1 MLGGPAMTNAESR
14 IDVRV
19 SNWTLA
25 TGSAPGTRHVHAAIE
40 PKSETRLEEGV
51 VAMKRHARTVVV
63 VSNQPYQSSVLE
75 SLAQTSDYDTV
86 VVESFATAYSSI
98 RRLMPRMVIVCL
110 TIDDVAA
117 FQVLSML
124 TNDSTISHVP
134 VVTHIMT
141 GHDGELHEEVMG
153 VDQVM
158 SRMPL
163 ALAAMN

>member
-1 MLGGPAMTNAESR
+1 MLGGPAMTNANSR

-25 TGSAPGTRHVHAAIE
+25 TGSAPGTRYVHAAIE
-40 PKSETRLEEGV
+40 PA
-51 VAMKRHARTVVV
+51 AMKRRARTVVV
-63 VSNQPYQSSVLE
+63 VSNRPYQSSVLE
-75 SLAQTSDYDTV
+75 SLAHTSDYDTV

-98 RRLMPRMVIVCL
+98 RRLMPQMVIVCL
-110 TIDDVAA
+110 TIDDAAA

-124 TNDSTISHVP
+124 TNDSTVSHVP
-134 VVTHIMT
+134 VVTHIT
-141 GHDGELHEEVMG
+141 TRHNGELHEEVMG
-153 VDQVM
+153 VEQVM